1 MWSKDSAKKLKNY
14 GKMAADRNAGHPCA
28 VCKSSF
34 IRQVCVVREM
44 GGWYNG
50 ERYSGVV
57 SRKTE
62 KM

>member
-1 MWSKDSAKKLKNY
+1 MIHPSGSAQSRTLPEGWDDMKKEE
-14 GKMAADRNAGHPCA
+14 
-28 VCKSSF
+28 
-34 IRQVCVVREM
+34 QVCVVREM

-57 SRKTE
+57 SRETV

>member
-1 MWSKDSAKKLKNY
+1 MKNHGKIVMIHPSGSAQSRTLPEGWDDMKKEE
-14 GKMAADRNAGHPCA
+14 
-28 VCKSSF
+28 
-34 IRQVCVVREM
+34 QVCVVREM

-57 SRKTE
+57 SRETV

>member
-1 MWSKDSAKKLKNY
+1 MNRIFLTF
-14 GKMAADRNAGHPCA
+14 
-28 VCKSSF
+28 VFLSF

-57 SRKTE
+57 SRETV

>member
-1 MWSKDSAKKLKNY
+1 MTQLSGGAQSRTLPEGRADMKKEE
-14 GKMAADRNAGHPCA
+14 
-28 VCKSSF
+28 
-34 IRQVCVVREM
+34 QVCVVREM

-57 SRKTE
+57 SRETE